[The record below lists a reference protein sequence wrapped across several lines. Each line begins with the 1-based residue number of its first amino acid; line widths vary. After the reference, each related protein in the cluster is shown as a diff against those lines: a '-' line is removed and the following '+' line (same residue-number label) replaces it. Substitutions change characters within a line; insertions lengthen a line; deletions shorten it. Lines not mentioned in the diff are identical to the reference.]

1 MVRQGRWKSW
11 ALVLAF
17 GLCALEALVALR
29 LVSRPPDV
37 VLVAPDG
44 QGTYL
49 NPSVAGQALL
59 RFLREQRQLPSDVTV
74 LHFTREFA
82 RRFFA
87 LDAATAETSFQE
99 ALAMMTPGLRG
110 PIAQEAAET
119 KLLEGI
125 RASRT
130 RVALTFEA
138 VDLLEQTESA
148 VRVRLVLRRRTET
161 LDDGKPP
168 LRGPAR
174 GRPPGVDRP
183 ADARPSGRAG
193 RRSAHQPRAGSGR
206 GSKTASEPAP
216 CTVATRA
223 LLVALGARAAAP
235 KPWPTLLRSGR
246 SSGERSPSP
255 TRASRTCPSSTSP
268 RACRRP

>member
-1 MVRQGRWKSW
+1 MTPSESSPSRLLLPNVAGTHRSPPAIWAAMVQQGRWKSW

-29 LVSRPPDV
+29 LVSRPPDI

-44 QGTYL
+44 HSTYL

-87 LDAATAETSFQE
+87 LDAATAESSFQE
-99 ALAMMTPGLRG
+99 ALTMMAPGLRA

-148 VRVRLVLRRRTET
+148 VRVRLVLGRRTES
-161 LDDGKPP
+161 LDVGKRLSEDRLEVDLLEWIVPRTPAHPDG
-168 LRGPAR
+168 LVVGQLTSRALGPDEA
-174 GRPPGVDRP
+174 
-183 ADARPSGRAG
+183 
-193 RRSAHQPRAGSGR
+193 
-206 GSKTASEPAP
+206 SKTKRTGDAP
-216 CTVATRA
+216 
-223 LLVALGARAAAP
+223 
-235 KPWPTLLRSGR
+235 
-246 SSGERSPSP
+246 
-255 TRASRTCPSSTSP
+255 
-268 RACRRP
+268 